1 MNLLSERINNL
12 SESQTIAMS
21 QKSRTL
27 KNQGV
32 DVINLSLGEPDFNA
46 PDFVKEAAKKAVD
59 DDFSK
64 YPPVAGYADLREAI
78 ARKFKRDNGLSYT
91 ADQIVVSTGAKQ
103 SLANL
108 FMCLLNKGDEVIVP
122 APFWVSYIEMIK
134 LSEGHPVI
142 IDSNVSSDFKITPEQ
157 LEKHITPKT
166 KVFIYSSPCNPSG
179 SAYTGDELEAFVKV
193 LEKYPNIIII
203 SDEIYEYILFSG
215 KHVSIASFPSVF
227 DRVAVVNGVSK
238 GFALT
243 GYRIGYLAA
252 PIWLAKA
259 CDKMQGQITSAASS
273 IAQRAALAAVE
284 ADASSIEYMRL
295 AFEKRKD
302 LMLRELSKI
311 DGFKTN
317 NPAGA
322 FYVFPDISSFF
333 GKNAG
338 SELIK
343 NCNDFSMYLLN
354 EAHVSTVPGDAF
366 GNPECVRISYAASQ
380 DDLMKACTRIS
391 EAVKKLK

>member
-91 ADQIVVSTGAKQ
+91 AEHIVVSTGAKQ

-134 LSEGHPVI
+134 LSEGNPVI

-366 GNPECVRISYAASQ
+366 GNPECVRISYAASE

>member
-91 ADQIVVSTGAKQ
+91 AEHIVVSTGAKQ

-134 LSEGHPVI
+134 LSEGNPVI

-166 KVFIYSSPCNPSG
+166 KAFIYSSPCNPSG

-284 ADASSIEYMRL
+284 ADASRIEYMRL

-366 GNPECVRISYAASQ
+366 GNPECVRISYAASE